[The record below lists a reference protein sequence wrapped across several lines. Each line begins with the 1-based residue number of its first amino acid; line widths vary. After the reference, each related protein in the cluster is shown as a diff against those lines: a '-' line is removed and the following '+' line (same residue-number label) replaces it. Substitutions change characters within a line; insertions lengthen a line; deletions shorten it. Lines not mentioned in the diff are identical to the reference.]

1 MLSQPVKGH
10 VTPNIVINMYIYN
23 IFEYWS
29 VYIYVTELHIIL
41 ILYIYMYHYITIYIR
56 NS

>member
-29 VYIYVTELHIIL
+29 VYIYVIELHIIL
-41 ILYIYMYHYITIYIR
+41 ILYIYVSLYNYLYKK
-56 NS
+56 